1 MLNYQTIRNDW
12 EYFQSTVRPIRT
24 GDTDALRRAKD
35 RLGYSLSEL
44 VPYLLDDLA
53 TLGARL
59 TVSLDEVTRLNAE
72 IRRSEKEL
80 KAAQSDL
87 KQLAGEKR
95 DARLTNGTPRR

>member
-1 MLNYQTIRNDW
+1 MLNHQTIRNDW

-53 TLGARL
+53 SLESRL
-59 TVSLDEVTRLNAE
+59 TSSLDQILSLTAE
-72 IRRSEKEL
+72 ISRSEKEL
-80 KAAQSDL
+80 KAARSDI
-87 KQLAGEKR
+87 KQLSGELN
-95 DARLTNGTPRR
+95 DARPTHNPPRR